1 MGVILDDNLNY
12 ESHIDHLCTK
22 FSKQLG
28 LLKHI
33 SPYLKRRQWET
44 YFNGVIKPTFDVRK
58 SGSVIWDCCS
68 VESLTRVLKLQ
79 MRDARIILDTEK
91 TTSSIFLFNI
101 LNWLP
106 FTKESLIK
114 RITLAFKSV
123 NISYC
128 TPSYLESLLVNNSDI
143 HASRETRYSK
153 FNVMS

>member
-28 LLKHI
+28 LPKHI
-33 SPYLKRRQWET
+33 SPYLKRRQRET
-44 YFNGVIKPTFDVRK
+44 YFNGVIKPTLMYR
-58 SGSVIWDCCS
+58 SVIWDCCS

>member
-28 LLKHI
+28 LPKHI
-33 SPYLKRRQWET
+33 SPYLKRRQRET
-44 YFNGVIKPTFDVRK
+44 FFNGVMKPTLMC
-58 SGSVIWDCCS
+58 GSVIWDCCS

-79 MRDARIILDTEK
+79 KRAARIILDTEK